1 MTREAHVAL
10 AHDPVKK
17 LPAAVLLAVALMLG
31 GLGASEFMKP
41 TRVMA
46 DEMTPVDMTTMLPER
61 FGDWREEKTG
71 PAVITDPTVEAT
83 LKQFYSQTLS
93 RTYVNSKGEIIML
106 SLAYDHRRH
115 RPGRRLPGGIPAEE
129 GLRGARHQA
138 PHLALQHRPHRPP
151 VPGPARA
158 TALHPA
164 LRRHDRQLQPDAHH
178 PAGAARRDL
187 QPRRAEPRGGE
198 LRGARVH
205 GQLRRHRRAAL
216 LEAIRILG
224 LEKKTRFYQASTSEL
239 YGLVQETPQKET
251 TPFYPRSPYAV
262 AKLYAYWI
270 TVNYREAYGMYACN
284 GILFNHE
291 SPCAARPSSRAR
303 SRARWRASSWA
314 CRIASTS
321 AT

>member
-106 SLAYDHRRH
+106 SLAYGKNQNSWNTAAH
-115 RPGRRLPGGIPAEE
+115 RPEFCYRGQGFEVAERGTSPFQLTSHRIDAVRLVAQRGRQIEPISYWVTLHDTTAIPGVNRKLQQIRY
-129 GLRGARHQA
+129 GLQGMIVDGFLFRVSSLGSDEAQ
-138 PHLALQHRPHRPP
+138 QY
-151 VPGPARA
+151 
-158 TALHPA
+158 ALHESFTRDMEQALPPA
-164 LRRHDRQLQPDAHH
+164 LRPRLF
-178 PAGAARRDL
+178 GA
-187 QPRRAEPRGGE
+187 Q
-198 LRGARVH
+198 
-205 GQLRRHRRAAL
+205 
-216 LEAIRILG
+216 
-224 LEKKTRFYQASTSEL
+224 
-239 YGLVQETPQKET
+239 
-251 TPFYPRSPYAV
+251 
-262 AKLYAYWI
+262 
-270 TVNYREAYGMYACN
+270 
-284 GILFNHE
+284 
-291 SPCAARPSSRAR
+291 
-303 SRARWRASSWA
+303 
-314 CRIASTS
+314 
-321 AT
+321 